1 MQIRSKLVLQLYV
14 LFFTLTELNKCI
26 PNPCRNGATCVR
38 AINSYS
44 CQCVAGYSGQDCQ
57 SSKSAALTKF

>member
-1 MQIRSKLVLQLYV
+1 MVLKLHIL
-14 LFFTLTELNKCI
+14 LFIITELNKCI

-44 CQCVAGYSGQDCQ
+44 CQCVAGYTGQDCQ
-57 SSKSAALTKF
+57 SSKSTAWTKV

>member
-1 MQIRSKLVLQLYV
+1 M
-14 LFFTLTELNKCI
+14 NKCV

-44 CQCVAGYSGQDCQ
+44 CQCVAGYTGQDCQ
-57 SSKSAALTKF
+57 SSKCTVWIKV